1 MKLLMKI
8 VFFDIQS
15 ASPILASAM
24 LTGVARRKL
33 KHF

>member
-1 MKLLMKI
+1 MRVVKLVL
-8 VFFDIQS
+8 FDVQS